1 MEYLKGSEWKKWDL
15 HMHSNASDGTGTP
28 KEILEKADEK
38 GISVIAL
45 TDHHTVKNIDEI
57 KKLSKDYNVNVIT
70 GVEFRTEYGSSS
82 VHMIGLFPDNH
93 NGVVLNNR
101 ALNDYILSPLGISE
115 TAIIAKG
122 REIKKDLSDEKA
134 FKEGMFRVQVDF
146 KNAATLI
153 KKYGGVVSVHAGN
166 KANSF
171 EVEMKHQGTSK
182 KNVQELYESLGTVK
196 EELLKQYID
205 ICEISKGND
214 SANFYLNV
222 FNKPSIIASDAHKK
236 DDVGEKFSWIK
247 AEPTFEGLRQVLI
260 EPSERVKIQN
270 EMPDEKDLYNII
282 EKVKFIPKTN
292 SKKFSSEWIEVNKNL
307 NAIIGGK
314 SSGKSL
320 LLYFIAKT
328 LGTEIDSNYINY
340 SSEQLEI
347 DDFIV
352 CFKDGKEFK
361 MSEKMERR
369 PVVYIPQL
377 YLNELADKNRE
388 DLEKLLLNNLLEK
401 DGVENGKENFK
412 EQNIIIEKEIQNS
425 IIDLFDTSE
434 IKIKEENEVKQYP
447 EKRAI
452 NDNLDKLKLKREQLI
467 RESTLSEE
475 ENKIY
480 LELKK
485 EQIKLSE
492 DIRKISVDRL
502 NVGNIPYWIS
512 ELVLRNEKDYFYDFD
527 FRINI
532 ESKED
537 KEEILEKIMEHY
549 TYMKN
554 WEKELLELSKKYLKK
569 YENFENE
576 LKLKLDKNLEEQ
588 KKYSEKIETY
598 AEIEKIN
605 LIIEEDEKKYRKIEK
620 HLEKVKTLEEEIT
633 KTLKKIEEQLNK
645 RYKNYEK
652 VVKLLNENGHVNKK
666 LQIITKID
674 FNEDRFNENISSIF
688 NLKQNLKEIIGDFFI
703 NNIYQYNQNTHIE
716 NVLIIGNKVNIDEEI
731 KLKTGKSKKDLWNE
745 LLKDNYKI
753 SYTLKENEDDLHQMS
768 PGKKGIILFKLFL
781 EQKNPKY
788 PILVDQPEDNL
799 DNRTVYNELI
809 DFIKSKKKER
819 QIIMVTHNANLVVS
833 TDAEEIIVANQSGE
847 NNTGENRKFKFEYV
861 SGALENSYEN
871 NDNQGILY
879 QKGIKE
885 HVCEILEGGEEAFKK
900 REKSYR
906 IRR

>member
-15 HMHSNASDGTGTP
+15 HIHSNASDGTGTP
-28 KEILEKADEK
+28 KEILEKANEK

-70 GVEFRTEYGSSS
+70 GIEFRTEYGSSS

-93 NGVVLNNR
+93 NGIELDTR
-101 ALNDYILSPLGISE
+101 ALNDLILSRLGISE
-115 TAIIAKG
+115 TIIIAKG
-122 REIKKDLSDEKA
+122 REAKKDLSDEEA
-134 FKEGMFRVQVDF
+134 FKEGMFLVQVDF

-153 KKYGGVVSVHAGN
+153 REYGGVVSVHAGN
-166 KANSF
+166 KSNSF
-171 EVEMKHQGTSK
+171 EAEMKHKGSSK
-182 KNVQELYESLGTVK
+182 KNVKELYDSLGTLK
-196 EELLKQYID
+196 EELLKNYID

-214 SANFYLNV
+214 NEKFYLEG
-222 FNKPSIIASDAHKK
+222 FNKPSIISSDAHKK
-236 DDVGEKFSWIK
+236 DDVGNKFSWIK

-260 EPSERVKIQN
+260 EPSERVKIQS
-270 EMPDEKDLYNII
+270 EMPDEKDSYNII
-282 EKVKFIPKTN
+282 EKVKFIPKAKSN
-292 SKKFSSEWIEVNKNL
+292 KFSSEWIEINKNL

-328 LGTEIDSNYINY
+328 LGTEIDSDYINY
-340 SSEQLEI
+340 SNEQLEI

-361 MSEKMERR
+361 MSEKSGKR

-401 DGVENGKENFK
+401 DGVESRKQYFK
-412 EQNIIIEKEIQNS
+412 EQNIAIEKEVQNS
-425 IIDLFDTSE
+425 IIDLFDTLE
-434 IKIKEENEVKQYP
+434 IKIKEQNEVKQYP
-447 EKRAI
+447 EKKAI
-452 NDNLDKLKLKREQLI
+452 NDNLDKLKLRRDRLI
-467 RESTLSEE
+467 RESRLSEE

-480 LELKK
+480 LVLKK

-492 DIRKISVDRL
+492 DIRKITIDKWNVD
-502 NVGNIPYWIS
+502 NVPFWLS
-512 ELVLRNEKDYFYDFD
+512 ELVPKNKIDYFYDFN

-532 ESKED
+532 ECKED
-537 KEEILEKIMEHY
+537 KEEIFKKIMEHY

-554 WEKELLELSKKYLKK
+554 WEKELLELSKKYSKK
-569 YENFENE
+569 YGDFENE

-620 HLEKVKTLEEEIT
+620 HLEKVRILEEGII
-633 KTLKKIEEQLNK
+633 KILEKIKDQLYK
-645 RYKNYEK
+645 RYKNYENI
-652 VVKLLNENGHVNKK
+652 VELLNKNGHVNEK

-674 FNEDRFNENISSIF
+674 FNEDIFNENISSIF
-688 NLKQNLKEIIGDFFI
+688 NLKQNLKETIGDFFI
-703 NNIYQYNQNTHIE
+703 NNIYQYNQNIHVE
-716 NVLIIGNKVNIDEEI
+716 NVLIIGNKVNVDEEI
-731 KLKTGKSKKDLWNE
+731 KLKIGKSKKDLWNE

-847 NNTGENRKFKFEYV
+847 NNTGENKKFKFEYV

-871 NDNQGILY
+871 NVNHGILY

-906 IRR
+906 IKR